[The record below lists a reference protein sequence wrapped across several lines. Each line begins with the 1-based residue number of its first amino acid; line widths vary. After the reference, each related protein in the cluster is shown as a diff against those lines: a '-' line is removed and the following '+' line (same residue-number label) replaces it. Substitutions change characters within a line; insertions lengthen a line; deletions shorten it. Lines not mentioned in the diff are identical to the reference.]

1 MRWDFA
7 FEDTSGNREEI
18 YDVDLSSCREDFIH
32 LELWRDDD
40 GGNAYV
46 ELY

>member
-7 FEDTSGNREEI
+7 FEDEFGKREEI

-32 LELWRDDD
+32 LELWRDEDD
-40 GGNAYV
+40 GSTYV
-46 ELY
+46 EMY